1 MSKEL
6 FALATYGKGQYQF
19 KVVEKAICLRVARR
33 AVKAAGYSA
42 AFEQETGRRFSGTGP
57 DRALLPPTVARR
69 VDAALCKAIRK
80 FPRKW
85 KASPVGNVAL
95 DRPEADNLILNQG
108 LDYLGAGTTNWGSLG
123 AYCVLGSGTTTPAT
137 SQTGLDSEIV
147 RTNNLLTSGTSTT
160 DTVGTRT
167 RALQRTYDFPAEM
180 SEKTY
185 AELGL
190 SHTATT
196 GNNLSTRALID
207 GGTVAVA
214 TGQQARV
221 VYIVSITL
229 GGNVVATPTSTT
241 GWTAGLQGTSAHCTF
256 NGLPSIASFGDVT
269 TGAEGESKLALCA
282 STTIPAFGTAFT
294 PGTSAQ
300 ASTSGLNAYTTG
312 TYKRTRWAQW
322 ALASGVGTWRSLM
335 VSTATASK
343 NYAWCWMFDNA
354 QTKDN
359 EHVLTIT
366 WSMTYGRA

>member
-6 FALATYGKGQYQF
+6 FALGSYGKGRYKMQ
-19 KVVEKAICLRVARR
+19 VVEKAICLRVARR
-33 AVKAAGYSA
+33 AVKAVGYSA
-42 AFEQETGRRFSGTGP
+42 AFEQATGRSFSGTGA

-108 LDYLGAGTTNWGSLG
+108 LDYLAGHIANWGTIG
-123 AYCVLGSGTTTPAT
+123 TYCVLGSGTTPPDV
-137 SQTGLDSEIV
+137 SQTGLVSEIV
-147 RTNNLLTSGTSTT
+147 RTNNTLASGTFVT

-167 RALQRTYDFPAEM
+167 RAIQRTYDFPAEM
-180 SEKTY
+180 SGKVY

-190 SHTATT
+190 SHSGTKT
-196 GNNLSTRALID
+196 NNLSTRALID
-207 GGTVAVA
+207 GGTVTAA

-221 VYIVSITL
+221 VYTVSIIL
-229 GGNVVATPTSTT
+229 GANVVATPASST
-241 GWTAGLQGTSAHCTF
+241 GWTAGLQGTSAFCTF
-256 NGLPSIASFGDVT
+256 AGLPSLTQSGV
-269 TGAEGESKLALCA
+269 EYESSLTLGTA
-282 STTIPAFGTAFT
+282 STIPTFGTSFT
-294 PGTSAQ
+294 PITQVG

-312 TYKRTRWAQW
+312 SYKRTRWAQW
-322 ALASGVGTWRSLM
+322 NLAAGVGTWRSLLI
-335 VSTATASK
+335 
-343 NYAWCWMFDNA
+343 NYSIGYPANTAWCWVFDNA

-359 EHVLTIT
+359 LHVLTIT